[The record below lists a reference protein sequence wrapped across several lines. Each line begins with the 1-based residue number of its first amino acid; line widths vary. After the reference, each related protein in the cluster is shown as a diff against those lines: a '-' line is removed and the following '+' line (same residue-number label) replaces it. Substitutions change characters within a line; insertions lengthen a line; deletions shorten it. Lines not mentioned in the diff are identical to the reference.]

1 MEGHRRRVVRTLLS
15 MRSTDPPMSRL
26 TMSRLSRFAAMAL
39 LALESCLMLRAACA
53 DEFDAAREVVRQH
66 LVENRIPGM
75 SVAVWRDGRII
86 WEQGFGWADLEHR
99 IAATEHT
106 AFDVASV
113 TKTLTAVALMRL
125 VQDGRVELDRPANQY
140 LGENALRSRGADAG
154 SITLRHLANHT
165 SGLQGG
171 DQFFFGD
178 SATQAP
184 STDQAIARY
193 GFAFAETGKRYR
205 YSNLGYGVLGQVIAQ
220 VSGRSYE
227 DFLREEIFLPLGMN
241 RSSVHPADEM
251 RPYAATRYDMDRRPI
266 SFGRSVLPAAGS
278 VYASVHDMA
287 RFGLFLSKQRL
298 ADQVPILSDASIDAM
313 LRNRVST
320 GKPGVDYGI
329 GLVEERLGGYDLVGH
344 TGSSSGASAY
354 FAMIPARNLGVMLLA
369 NVHGGASEKLLS
381 KVLQKFLPDWQEA
394 RSPAKPPVAVAGFQP
409 TPRLIGAWQGVVH
422 TYEGDL
428 PIRLQVF
435 PSRDVHVRI
444 GKPRFPWMEVEDAL
458 LNHVRFVDAE
468 LTGTTLAQIDTSDTK
483 RYPHTVSLSLILRGN
498 VLSGQATAVSRF
510 DGVWIYALPYW
521 TELHKID
528 AD

>member
-1 MEGHRRRVVRTLLS
+1 
-15 MRSTDPPMSRL
+15 
-26 TMSRLSRFAAMAL
+26 MAL
-39 LALESCLMLRAACA
+39 LALESCLRFNTASA
-53 DEFDAAREVVRQH
+53 DELDAVREVVRQH

-75 SVAVWRDGRII
+75 AAAVWRDGRII

-106 AFDVASV
+106 SFDVASV

-140 LGENALRSRGADAG
+140 LGENALRSRGVDAG

-178 SATQAP
+178 GVIQVP

-193 GFAFAETGKRYR
+193 GFAFAEAGKRYQ

-241 RSSVHPADEM
+241 RSSVHPAEEM

-266 SFGRSVLPAAGS
+266 AFGRSVLPAAGS
-278 VYASVHDMA
+278 VYASAHDMA

-298 ADQVPILSDASIDAM
+298 ADQAAVLSDASIDAM
-313 LRNRVST
+313 LQNRVST
-320 GKPGVDYGI
+320 GKLGVDYGI
-329 GLVEERLGGYDLVGH
+329 GLVEERLGGHDLVGH

-354 FAMIPARNLGVMLLA
+354 FAMVPARNLGVVLLA
-369 NVHGGASEKLLS
+369 NAHGGASEKLLS

-394 RSPAKPPVAVAGFQP
+394 KSPAKPSATAAGFQP
-409 TPRLIGAWQGVVH
+409 APRLIGTWQGAVH

-428 PIRLQVF
+428 PMRLQVF
-435 PSRDVHVRI
+435 PSGDVHVRI
-444 GKPRFPWMEVEDAL
+444 GKPRFPWAEVEDAL
-458 LNHVRFVDAE
+458 LNHIRFVDAE
-468 LTGTTLAQIDTSDTK
+468 LTGTTLAQIETSDTR
-483 RYPHTVSLSLILRGN
+483 RYPHTVALSLILRGD

-521 TELHKID
+521 TELKKID